1 VFAARPSAHISP
13 GLQVAVVDSTR
24 TYSYGQLDA
33 LSNRLANYLVA
44 KGIKTED
51 VVTMYAH
58 RSVSIVVGIMGILKA
73 GATFSVI
80 GMYMYMYGVGGADG
94 HGTPAP
100 TVCCSRKVV
109 GRPFFFVFCLMPIGE
124 THMHGLA
131 VYTPL
136 DSMSYHSRMQQC
148 LIGLAP

>member
-1 VFAARPSAHISP
+1 
-13 GLQVAVVDSTR
+13 LQVAVVDSTR

-80 GMYMYMYGVGGADG
+80 GMNMYMYGAVGGCGWARKPQPPLKNRDLCVVLG
-94 HGTPAP
+94 KW
-100 TVCCSRKVV
+100 TVCLFS
-109 GRPFFFVFCLMPIGE
+109 FFFFFFMPIAE
-124 THMHGLA
+124 MHMHGLP
-131 VYTPL
+131 VY
-136 DSMSYHSRMQQC
+136 YHHARMQQC
-148 LIGLAP
+148 SIGLAP